1 MSHGQR
7 LLRRGILLFLFGL
20 VTGLVSQKLTNP
32 RMGLAAHLEGVMN
45 GTFLLA
51 IGAAWGHLRLSPRN
65 ERLAFAS
72 VLYGTFANWFTT
84 TLAAIFGT
92 AAMTPLASGSFRG
105 QSWQELLV
113 SIGFISVAIA
123 MITASVCLVI
133 GFKPLVRPVRPE
145 EHGNA

>member
-7 LLRRGILLFLFGL
+7 LLRRGILLFLLGL